1 MLSSDEDSSDALFT
15 RDAAVWQWLKVWL
28 LRNKGKRG
36 VLMSEYD
43 RDYVSKTNAYHCG
56 ALMAVFED
64 IQMTAMPEVKTT
76 VVQRS
81 YAAAL
86 QFAGVGAGKAESNV
100 GASFGED
107 PK

>member
-1 MLSSDEDSSDALFT
+1 MRSAT
-15 RDAAVWQWLKVWL
+15 
-28 LRNKGKRG
+28 KRIIMHS
-36 VLMSEYD
+36 LMSILERKSMD
-43 RDYVSKTNAYHCG
+43 EITVRMVCEKSGVSRQTFYNHYYC
-56 ALMAVFED
+56 LMAVFED

-76 VVQRS
+76 VVQRF